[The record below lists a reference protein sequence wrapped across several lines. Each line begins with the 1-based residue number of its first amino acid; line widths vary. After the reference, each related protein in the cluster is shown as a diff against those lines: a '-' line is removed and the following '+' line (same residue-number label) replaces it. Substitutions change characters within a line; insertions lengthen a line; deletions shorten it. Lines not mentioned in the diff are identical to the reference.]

1 MELLSW
7 WQMID
12 LVLLAYLCRHFADVQ
27 GGHVKVEKL
36 SIFAVRVSNE
46 PICVQA
52 KFPNVEI
59 SLLIKPNDLFI
70 RFS

>member
-46 PICVQA
+46 AICV
-52 KFPNVEI
+52 
-59 SLLIKPNDLFI
+59 
-70 RFS
+70 